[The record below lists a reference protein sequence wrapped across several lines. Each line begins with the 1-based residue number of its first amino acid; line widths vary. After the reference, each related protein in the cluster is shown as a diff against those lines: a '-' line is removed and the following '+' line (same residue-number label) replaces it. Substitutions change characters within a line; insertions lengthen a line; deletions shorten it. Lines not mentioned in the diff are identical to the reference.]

1 MDWEA
6 EATLIVNSYTPEG
19 PQDLTKPLLLALLK
33 YAPTEGGRKN
43 ICIEILKCRDDKKN
57 DLATGL
63 RELSRWYESGLLYP
77 MRAQGGKT
85 PEPSEHPSREESMD
99 KETLL
104 NELLINGEI
113 AYRELEKVKRVSLFR
128 DNYRSVIC
136 GAMDFISVELGLVP
150 DLKNS
155 SPTLAAHILPFSLG
169 TYNQGATAW
178 AVLQNFSVMELQA
191 DLCGHNI
198 NRLSNILTLTLD
210 QHYFFGRLTA
220 WLEPTEEGEHA
231 YRVCATHQFHKFP
244 KGKVV
249 QFTTHDIQK
258 LPLPDP
264 RFLAIHA
271 ACAKVLQ
278 ASGVGKRIDRIL
290 WDREELLALPEDGS
304 SDFLFYALQGISIR

>member
-6 EATLIVNSYTPEG
+6 EATLIVNAYTPEG

-43 ICIEILKCRDDKKN
+43 ICIEILKCRDDNCSNTPQLKAVCGN
-57 DLATGL
+57 
-63 RELSRWYESGLLYP
+63 SRGGTSPDSCIQYLV
-77 MRAQGGKT
+77 RAQGGKT

-128 DNYRSVIC
+128 DNNRSVIC

-169 TYNQGATAW
+169 TYHQGATAW
-178 AVLQNFSVMELQA
+178 AVLQNFSGMELQA

-220 WLEPTEEGEHA
+220 WLEPAEEGEHA
-231 YRVCATHQFHKFP
+231 YRVCATHQFRNFP

-258 LPLPDP
+258 LGVPFVIPDSWQSML
-264 RFLAIHA
+264 RARKCFR
-271 ACAKVLQ
+271 Q
-278 ASGVGKRIDRIL
+278 AEWENVSIVSSGTVR
-290 WDREELLALPEDGS
+290 S
-304 SDFLFYALQGISIR
+304 Y